1 MSSNFKSFLSDTY
14 EQVFNGH
21 LAPPGASVARAVA
34 AERTAQKEAIKL
46 SVLRAMEKF
55 PDIDPARIWKAVY
68 EVHVHRK
75 SGISDGE
82 TIAKVI
88 AADQS
93 WKKSSGH
100 AFEEMVKML
109 ANDALA
115 DTGVEILLQRDLNTL
130 LNAGEVDNEPRDLS
144 WLREQVRGS
153 VFDLYAVY
161 KEAGKRFCF
170 GCIQSKTSI
179 RDRVTRDREPSIAA
193 MKSFF
198 WSTAVVLDGDF
209 LKLPKFK
216 AMVNG
221 GTSEYAENGWHGMYV
236 FSDKLAQGRIYSLH
250 LDFGIFSA
258 HAQQAKLQWKTQ
270 RQWFNSE
277 WKAE

>member
-1 MSSNFKSFLSDTY
+1 MTSDFKSFLSDTY
-14 EQVFNGH
+14 QRVFDNH
-21 LAPPGASVARAVA
+21 LAPSGSPESKNVS

-46 SVLRAMEKF
+46 SVLRTMEKF
-55 PDIDPARIWKAVY
+55 PNVDPACIWKAVY

-115 DTGVEILLQRDLNTL
+115 GTGVNILLQRDLNTL
-130 LNAGEVDNEPRDLS
+130 LNAGELANEPRDLS
-144 WLREQVRGS
+144 WLREQIRGS

-161 KEAGKRFCF
+161 KEDGKNYCF
-170 GCIQSKTSI
+170 GCVQSKTSI

-198 WSTAVVLDGDF
+198 WSAAVVLDGDF
-209 LKLPKFK
+209 LKLPKFT

-236 FSDKLAQGRIYSLH
+236 FSNKLVQGRIYSLH
-250 LDFGIFSA
+250 LDFGTFAS
-258 HAQQAKLQWKTQ
+258 HAQQAKYQWKTQ
-270 RQWFNSE
+270 RQWFNPE
-277 WKAE
+277 WRAE